1 MNVGLFGG
9 TFDPIHRGHLA
20 VARAARRR
28 FRLDRIYFVPAHVPP
43 HKQKRKLAPYR
54 HRYAMVALATA
65 GQAAFVPSRLE
76 EAAAPARSR
85 EARPSYSIETVRRLK
100 RQLARRDQLYFLIG
114 ADAFGDL
121 ATWRQP
127 QALCR
132 EVEFIVAARPGFSL
146 ARAAAARPGARLHR
160 LSVRSPVSATQVRAA
175 ARRGKTLARLVPPA
189 VAAYIGKHGLYRT
202 ASA

>member
-1 MNVGLFGG
+1 MNVALFGG
-9 TFDPIHRGHLA
+9 TFDTIHRGHLA

-54 HRYAMVALATA
+54 HRYAMVKLATA
-65 GQAAFVPSRLE
+65 GVSAFVPSRLE
-76 EAAAPARSR
+76 AAAPRGSN
-85 EARPSYSIETVRRLK
+85 ARPSYSIETVRRLK
-100 RQLARRDQLYFLIG
+100 RQLSRRDQLYFLIG

-146 ARAAAARPGARLHR
+146 ARTAAALPGARLHR
-160 LSVRSPVSATQVRAA
+160 LSARSPVSATQVRAA
-175 ARRGKTLARLVPPA
+175 AQRGKTLARLVPPA
-189 VAAYIGKHGLYRT
+189 VAAYIGKHGLYRA